1 MTAQKS
7 QAAGKAPAGE
17 KSPPAEPEH
26 RSDRVALA
34 TAVRDAVLAVD
45 GVRELTT
52 GGPVEVATQFAGGKV
67 SGIRLGDE
75 VEVHVMVDAVPIG
88 PLGERVQAAV
98 RAVLAGAGVD
108 RPVEVVVDDIDLAA
122 LAAQPRR

>member
-1 MTAQKS
+1 MTTQKS
-7 QAAGKAPAGE
+7 RATGKAPADA
-17 KSPPAEPEH
+17 KSRSAEPEH
-26 RSDRVALA
+26 RADRVALA

-52 GGPVEVATQFAGGKV
+52 GGPVEVATQYAGGKV

-75 VEVHVMVDAVPIG
+75 VEVHVTVEAVPIG
-88 PLGERVQAAV
+88 PLGERIQAAV

-108 RPVEVVVDDIDLAA
+108 SPVEVVVDDIDLAA